1 MIDKADCRVPYLA
14 SFRPEFRFVANEV
27 RYAGVC
33 SVVRRSAHYQG
44 VVDLR
49 PFGIDAILHAYHRRG
64 QQRNHKLE
72 LLQTGRKSLNTLRN
86 TIAAV
91 FDADPDQLEMMRLDF
106 AADVHG
112 IAVPQFHNTLRVKFK
127 RTSDER
133 GELDYEIIGGRKLE
147 YFRYGKAP
155 NCVRVYDKPAE
166 CKARFPE
173 ILRSVRPGVELPTF
187 ENTFGFPED
196 AVITRIERQAGSKG
210 IPDQLIKFGQLH
222 RAAEFDPF
230 TSIEILPDSAPI
242 PDANRYGV
250 AAMLKLRGTGALI
263 EQFGYQTARAML
275 NRSGNGKRFMDAY
288 NEFLKTRVEATGIT
302 ADSVRDLYRASVQR
316 QIGGSIEKTAAV
328 PDVASANN
336 TVDMCYPP
344 KHNATHEI
352 TGAHPRIFPEA
363 RQDRRGQTPGDP
375 YA

>member
-1 MIDKADCRVPYLA
+1 VIDKADCRVPYLA
-14 SFRPEFRFVANEV
+14 TFRPEFRFVANEV

-72 LLQTGRKSLNTLRN
+72 LLHTGRKGLNTLRN
-86 TIAAV
+86 TIATV
-91 FDADPDQLEMMRLDF
+91 FDADPDRLEMMRLDF

-112 IAVPQFHNTLRVKFK
+112 IPVPQFHNTLRVKFK

-147 YFRYGKAP
+147 YFRYGQAP

-173 ILRSVRPGVELPTF
+173 ILRAIPREAELPTF

-210 IPDQLIKFGQLH
+210 IPEQLKKFGELH
-222 RAAEFDPF
+222 RAAEFNPF
-230 TSIEILPDSAPI
+230 TSLEILPDSAPV
-242 PDANRYGV
+242 PDPDRYGASALV
-250 AAMLKLRGTGALI
+250 KLLGTRTLI
-263 EQFGYQTARAML
+263 ERFGYQAARAML
-275 NRSGNGKRFMDAY
+275 NRNGNGKRFMDAY
-288 NEFLKTRVEATGIT
+288 KEFLKTHADLTVIT
-302 ADSVRDLYRASVQR
+302 AGTIRELYRVSVQK
-316 QIGGSIEKTAAV
+316 QIDGSIEKTAFA
-328 PDVASANN
+328 PNSLMENR
-336 TVDMCYPP
+336 VDMCYGP
-344 KHNATHEI
+344 KHN
-352 TGAHPRIFPEA
+352 GSP
-363 RQDRRGQTPGDP
+363 
-375 YA
+375 